1 MAKEKRPS
9 WFKVFLHQ
17 KPLIMELSDE
27 AAGAA
32 LKAALTYLDDGEIP
46 NDLNP
51 TANMLFNAAFKPYVE
66 ESIEDYNKAIENGRK
81 GGQAKARSRSQK
93 KDYGD
98 GNGLDILSIE

>member
-32 LKAALTYLDDGEIP
+32 LKAALTYLEGGEIP
-46 NDLNP
+46 NDLNS
-51 TANMLFNAAFKPYVE
+51 TAKMLFNAAFKPYVE
-66 ESIEDYNKAIENGRK
+66 ESIEDYKKAVENGRR
-81 GGQAKARSRSQK
+81 GGQAKAQNQK
-93 KDYGD
+93 SDFP
-98 GNGLDILSIE
+98 LQCREP

>member
-32 LKAALTYLDDGEIP
+32 LKAALTYLEGGEIP
-46 NDLNP
+46 NDLSP
-51 TANMLFNAAFKPYVE
+51 SAEILFNAAFKPYVE
-66 ESIEDYNKAIENGRK
+66 ESIKDYDKAIENGRK
-81 GGQAKARSRSQK
+81 GGQAKAQNKRS
-93 KDYGD
+93 
-98 GNGLDILSIE
+98 